1 METAAILMR
10 LIVTFV
16 LSSIFGLER
25 QYSHKPIGFGTFT
38 FVSTGACSMAI
49 TAVVLDVANPLPLLS
64 GIITGIGFL
73 GAGALIKTTDKI
85 FGFTTA
91 ASIWSFAILGLIIGT
106 GNYLIGLSLYTI
118 IWIIIGMDSA
128 LKIYGI
134 GSYQKNVV
142 IVANRNIR
150 MKELAGSTGCKKH
163 KVKSIEIDK
172 KNKNYIF
179 SMLIEGTKRDI
190 YKIPDR
196 LNQYKWFVSVKIE

>member
-1 METAAILMR
+1 METSVIMMR
-10 LIVTFV
+10 LAVTLV

-38 FVSTGACSMAI
+38 FVATGACSMAI
-49 TAVVLDVANPLPLLS
+49 TAGVLDVDNPLPLLS

-91 ASIWSFAILGLIIGT
+91 ASIWSFAIFGLIIGT
-106 GNYLIGLSLYTI
+106 GNYFIGILLYAI
-118 IWIIIGMDSA
+118 IWIIISIDHA

-134 GSYQKNVV
+134 GSYQRHVV
-142 IVANRNIR
+142 IVANKHLI
-150 MKELAGSTGCKKH
+150 MKELANSTGCRKH
-163 KVKSIEIDK
+163 KVKGIEIDK

-179 SMLIEGTKRDI
+179 SMLIEGTKKDI

-196 LNQYKWFVSVKIE
+196 LNEYKWFVSVKIE